1 MKRELQLYI
10 SGTRVDL
17 FKDETVSLTDSI
29 KNVRDIA
36 KVFTTFTK
44 SFTLPASPTNNKLF
58 QHYYNFDI
66 INGYDGRI
74 KRDAK
79 IEINQAPYKTGKIK
93 LEGVEL
99 KSEQPYAYRVTFFG
113 NTVDLK
119 DIFKEDKLKDL
130 SFVEVKASGTATST
144 VANELRDTSATFNN
158 ITTGVSE
165 GDRVYNNTAG
175 SLAYATITSVDSATQ
190 LTLDAD
196 IMVSGN
202 TYQVL
207 LSPFWNETAIKEKM
221 ALQTISVPKNS
232 LVTPLI
238 TAARRPIYDATGT
251 LNSETTVN
259 LEYDASENKGLE
271 YTDLK
276 FALRVHEIIKAIEN
290 TYTTP
295 AYATAIEFTTDFFN
309 TTNQDYHNLFLW
321 LSRKSGEVSTTTG
334 AGLYQFFASGFT
346 GGVAAPG
353 PDPTETGFFAL
364 DTGVDL
370 SGTVTALQIVITP
383 NAANS
388 SVFSVTIST
397 NGSDVF
403 TVTSSSATSTV
414 TITQSDLGC
423 TSCTGLY
430 RVLISADGLVK
441 LDNVVFT
448 VSGSFTYDDTSN
460 TQQTATYTSQTAS
473 SGAFESPAISTFD
486 VADQMPDIKVMDFL
500 SGLFKMF
507 NLIAFVNSSGK
518 IEVRTLDN
526 SDTASYYHTNNTTE
540 YDITKYVD
548 IETKQVDVALPYK
561 EIEFKYEGLESFLAE
576 NHNQLFNEE
585 WGSLNYN
592 QNTNTYRLDGTTYKI
607 ELPFAHFKYERFP
620 TTDIQVGWSANKE
633 QNAFLSKPLLFYP
646 IREITS
652 TANGVSFKGSSSPTS
667 ITTFNIS
674 SNSRFISASS
684 GEQNINF
691 GAMINE
697 FEAISFNGTLFE
709 NYYRNYIV
717 NIFNT
722 KNRLIKIKA
731 KLPLSIVLNYSLND
745 IFIIKG
751 QKYRINSITTNL
763 STGNANLE
771 LLLAL

>member
-370 SGTVTALQIVITP
+370 SGTITALQIVISP
-383 NAANS
+383 NSGNS

-403 TVTSSSATSTV
+403 TATSSSATSAV

>member
-1 MKRELQLYI
+1 MKREIQLYI
-10 SGTRVDL
+10 SNVKVDL

-74 KRDAK
+74 KRDAR
-79 IEINQAPYKTGKIK
+79 IEINHTPYKTGKIK

-99 KSEQPYAYRVTFFG
+99 KSELPHTYRVTFFG

-130 SFVEVKASGTATST
+130 SFVEVKDSGTT
-144 VANELRDTSATFNN
+144 TSAATNKLIDSSGTFTNA
-158 ITTGVSE
+158 TTGVSE

-196 IMVSGN
+196 IMASGD

-207 LSPFWNETAIKEKM
+207 LSPFWNSTAVLAKLP
-221 ALQTISVPKNS
+221 LQSATTKNS
-232 LVTPLI
+232 LITPLI
-238 TAARRPIYDATGT
+238 TAGRRPIYDASISANTDT
-251 LNSETTVN
+251 AVN

-276 FALRVHEIIKAIEN
+276 FALRVHEVIKAIEN

-295 AYATAIEFTTDFFN
+295 SYPTAIDFTTDFFSTSN
-309 TTNQDYHNLFLW
+309 ANYHNLFLW

-334 AGLYQFFASGFT
+334 AGVYQFFVSGFT
-346 GGVAAPG
+346 GGVSPIG
-353 PDPTETGFFAL
+353 IDSTESGFLAI
-364 DTGVDL
+364 DTGIDL
-370 SGTVTALQIVITP
+370 SGTITAFQIVITP
-383 NAANS
+383 QGTNS
-388 SVFSVTIST
+388 NNFTVTLSR
-397 NGSDVF
+397 NGSDEL
-403 TVTSSSATSTV
+403 TVTSSTPTSTV
-414 TITQSDLGC
+414 TLNPTIS
-423 TSCTGLY
+423 TGFY
-430 RVLISADGLVK
+430 RVLISSDGEVK
-441 LDNVVFT
+441 ITSVVFT
-448 VSGSFTYDDTSN
+448 VSGSFNYEDAYGNFSTQTYSGT
-460 TQQTATYTSQTAS
+460 TAT
-473 SGAFESPAISTFD
+473 SGAFQTPAISTFD
-486 VADQMPDIKVMDFL
+486 VADQMPDIKVIDFV

-507 NLIAFVNSSGK
+507 NLVAFVNSSGK

-526 SDTASYYHTNNTTE
+526 SDSASFYHTNNTTE
-540 YDITKYVD
+540 YDITEYVD

-561 EIEFKYEGLESFLAE
+561 EIELKYQGLETFLAD

-592 QNTNTYRLDGTTYKI
+592 ENTNSYRLSGSTYKI
-607 ELPFAHFKYERFP
+607 ELPFAHFKYERFG
-620 TTDIQVGWSANKE
+620 TTAIQVGWSANKD
-633 QNAFLSKPLLFYP
+633 QNEFLSKPLLFYP
-646 IREITS
+646 LRKAS
-652 TANGVSFKGSSSPTS
+652 TTAVSFKGASSPTQE
-667 ITTFNIS
+667 TTYNIP
-674 SNSRFISASS
+674 SNSRYSSTSS
-684 GEQNINF
+684 GEDNINF

-697 FEAISFNGTLFE
+697 YAAVSFSGTLFE
-709 NYYRNYIV
+709 NYYKNYIT

-722 KNRLIKIKA
+722 KNRLTKIKA
-731 KLPLSIVLNYSLND
+731 ILPLSILLNYELND

-751 QKYRINSITTNL
+751 KKYRINSITTNL
-763 STGNANLE
+763 TTGEANIE
-771 LLLAL
+771 LLNVL

>member
-370 SGTVTALQIVITP
+370 SGTITALQIVISP
-383 NAANS
+383 NSGNS

-403 TVTSSSATSTV
+403 TATSSSATSAV

-507 NLIAFVNSSGK
+507 NLIAFVNSTGK

-667 ITTFNIS
+667 ITTFNIP

>member
-1 MKRELQLYI
+1 MKREVQLYI
-10 SGTRVDL
+10 SNNRVDL
-17 FKDETVSLTDSI
+17 FKDETISLTDSI

-44 SFTLPASPTNNKLF
+44 SFTLPASKNNNKLF

-74 KRDAK
+74 KRDAR
-79 IEINQAPYKTGKIK
+79 IEINQAPFKIGKIK

-99 KSEQPYAYRVTFFG
+99 KSELPHTYKVTFFG

-158 ITTGVSE
+158 FTTGVSA

-175 SLAYATITSVDSATQ
+175 SLAYATIENVVNSST
-190 LTLDAD
+190 LELDAD
-196 IMVSGN
+196 IMESGD

-207 LSPFWNETAIKEKM
+207 LSPFWNETSVKEKM

-238 TAARRPIYDATGT
+238 TAGRRPIYDATGT

-259 LEYDASENKGLE
+259 LEFDASENKGLE
-271 YTDLK
+271 FTDLK
-276 FALRVHEIIKAIEN
+276 FALRVHEVIKAIEN

-295 AYATAIEFTTDFFN
+295 DYPTAIDFTTDFFN

-321 LSRKSGEVSTTTG
+321 LSRKSGEVATTTG
-334 AGLYQFFASGFT
+334 AGLFQFFVSGFT
-346 GGVAAPG
+346 GGVAS
-353 PDPTETGFFAL
+353 PTADDFETGFLAM
-364 DTGVDL
+364 DTGINL
-370 SGTVTALQIVITP
+370 SGTITALQILITP
-383 NAANS
+383 DGTNS
-388 SVFSVTIST
+388 TDFTVTLSR
-397 NGSDVF
+397 NGSDEL
-403 TVTSSSATSTV
+403 TVASSTPT
-414 TITQSDLGC
+414 TPITLNPTAQ
-423 TSCTGLY
+423 TGSY
-430 RVLISADGLVK
+430 RVLISADGIVK
-441 LDNVVFT
+441 ITNVVFT
-448 VSGSFTYDDTSN
+448 VSGSFNYDDTN
-460 TQQTATYTSQTAS
+460 NNQQTETYTSQTAS
-473 SGAFESPAISTFD
+473 SGAFETPAISTFD
-486 VADQMPDIKVMDFL
+486 VADQMPDIKVIDFV

-507 NLIAFVNSSGK
+507 NLVAFVNSSGK

-540 YDITKYVD
+540 YDITEYVD

-561 EIEFKYEGLESFLAE
+561 EIEFKYKGLESFLAD

-592 QNTNTYRLDGTTYKI
+592 EDTNSYRLSGSTYKI

-620 TTDIQVGWSANKE
+620 TTDIQVGWSANKD

-646 IREITS
+646 IRETTS
-652 TANGVSFKGSSSPTS
+652 TANGVSFKGSSSPSS
-667 ITTFNIS
+667 ITTFNIP
-674 SNSRFISASS
+674 SNSRFVSASS
-684 GEQNINF
+684 GEQNINL

-697 FEAISFNGTLFE
+697 YAAVSFSGTLFE
-709 NYYRNYIV
+709 NYYKNYIT

-722 KNRLIKIKA
+722 KNRLTKIRA
-731 KLPLSIVLNYSLND
+731 ILPLSILLNYELND

-751 QKYRINSITTNL
+751 FKYRINSITTNL
-763 STGNANLE
+763 TTGEANIE
-771 LLLAL
+771 LLNVL

>member
-1 MKRELQLYI
+1 MKREIQLYI
-10 SGTRVDL
+10 SNTKVDL
-17 FKDETVSLTDSI
+17 FKDETISLTDSI

-74 KRDAK
+74 KRDAR

-130 SFVEVKASGTATST
+130 SFVEVKESGTTDAPSAVNELKDATKTFTST
-144 VANELRDTSATFNN
+144 
-158 ITTGVSE
+158 VSE
-165 GDRVYNNTAG
+165 GDRAYNVTDG
-175 SLAYATITSVDSATQ
+175 EYATVIAVTATV

-196 IMVSGN
+196 NKFPTGKS
-202 TYQVL
+202 YQIL
-207 LSPFWNETAIKEKM
+207 LSPFWNSTAVLAKLP
-221 ALQTISVPKNS
+221 LQSGTIKNS
-232 LVTPLI
+232 LITPLI

-259 LEYDASENKGLE
+259 LEYDTNENKGLE

-309 TTNQDYHNLFLW
+309 TSNSNYHNLFLW

-334 AGLYQFFASGFT
+334 AGLYQFFVTGFT

-370 SGTVTALQIVITP
+370 SGTITALQIDITP
-383 NAANS
+383 NSANS
-388 SVFSVTIST
+388 SVFTVTIST
-397 NGSDVF
+397 NGLDVY
-403 TVTSSSATSTV
+403 TVTSSSATSAV
-414 TITQSDLGC
+414 SITKSDLGC

-430 RVLISADGLVK
+430 RVLISADGLVE

-448 VSGSFTYDDTSN
+448 VSGSFTYDDSDN
-460 TQQTATYTSQTAS
+460 EQQTETYTSQTAS
-473 SGAFESPAISTFD
+473 SGAFESPAIATFD
-486 VADQMPDIKVMDFL
+486 VADQMPDIKVMDFV

-540 YDITKYVD
+540 YDITEYVD

-561 EIEFKYEGLESFLAE
+561 EIEFKYKGLESFLAE

-620 TTDIQVGWSANKE
+620 TTAVQVGWSANKE

-646 IREITS
+646 LRQAS
-652 TANGVSFKGSSSPTS
+652 TTQVSFKGASSPTYES
-667 ITTFNIS
+667 TYNIP
-674 SNSRFISASS
+674 SNSRYLSTSS
-684 GEQNINF
+684 GEDNINF

-697 FEAISFNGTLFE
+697 YAAVSFNGTLFE

-763 STGNANLE
+763 STGMANLE

>member
-238 TAARRPIYDATGT
+238 TAARRSIYDATGT

-507 NLIAFVNSSGK
+507 NLIAFVNSTGK